1 MRRLIGRLICRWKGK
16 HLRGKLISKDQTHKR
31 FRCPRCERT
40 TTYPVKA
47 KTD

>member
-1 MRRLIGRLICRWKGK
+1 MRLLIGRLMCRLKGK

-31 FRCPRCERT
+31 FACPRCGRN

-47 KTD
+47 A